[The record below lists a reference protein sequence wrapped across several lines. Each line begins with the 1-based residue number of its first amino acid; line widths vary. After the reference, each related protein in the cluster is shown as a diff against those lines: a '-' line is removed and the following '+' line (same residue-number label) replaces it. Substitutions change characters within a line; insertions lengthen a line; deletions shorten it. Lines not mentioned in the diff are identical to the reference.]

1 MHTTFEEA
9 SHYRVAKIVCTP
21 CILLFR
27 SSTLFPKDCNF
38 GKKEKCLPLFSKRVL
53 FESWNWLT
61 STRNFPKIK
70 KTGINKWW
78 ELYVAVDEYSYLPIT
93 LLRRMTVIMQ
103 AQEFWKILNVLSY
116 HIVKEQQIEIDFQH
130 CDIVWATKLYFAYLQ
145 YPAIEFYALSRNGKN
160 NRQLLLAFAW
170 LHGTHN
176 ALSVI
181 VRINLCNSVL
191 GREFTRTNSS
201 EKKETEY
208 DIPESL
214 SMQMNNILYLNGKVN
229 YNIKEIAELVSE
241 KVKLISKAH
250 AASIN
255 VSGLPHLSV
264 SELALIKRLST
275 INKKAPSNED
285 KKYLKEL
292 NVIGSLLDVHLKW
305 LKKEHIFFEWMVTV
319 VEEHNKSLTSSLD
332 DINWNEISKFIS
344 ILHSVTQEKFE
355 NLSSKKDS
363 NILVNSPP
371 TCVSRLL
378 RIQDNDIEMENWLTE
393 LSTTVK
399 KDMEDLSKKKEE
411 LSKELKEILKSM
423 PSTIQVSFS

>member
-1 MHTTFEEA
+1 MSDIKSVLSLLCQHVNLSTNVLMKPEYF
-9 SHYRVAKIVCTP
+9 RLAKFNNPAENI
-21 CILLFR
+21 
-27 SSTLFPKDCNF
+27 
-38 GKKEKCLPLFSKRVL
+38 
-53 FESWNWLT
+53 
-61 STRNFPKIK
+61 
-70 KTGINKWW
+70 
-78 ELYVAVDEYSYLPIT
+78 
-93 LLRRMTVIMQ
+93 